1 MFSSAAEKSAGRN
14 LRGSELRENNESEP
28 KAPEQHKESSKLS
41 RLKTVKRLSTY
52 GFWFTA
58 GVAIANVSRAIPNA
72 WILYWLFHW
81 GVAAYL
87 LFIQPEKATTEVIAN
102 RRMAGLSLFLSS
114 FAFWDAGIAIATTP
128 IFLGLWILPIYA
140 WLVIGVVGFFLVIFL
155 AALIF

>member
-1 MFSSAAEKSAGRN
+1 MFSPPVENAEP
-14 LRGSELRENNESEP
+14 ES
-28 KAPEQHKESSKLS
+28 KITEQRKDSPRLS
-41 RLKTVKRLSTY
+41 RLRTIKRLSTY

-140 WLVIGVVGFFLVIFL
+140 WLVIGVVGFFLIMFL
-155 AALIF
+155 AVLIF